1 VCTERVIVDK
11 SIADEFC
18 RRLAAA
24 AKKITYGDPRDS
36 NTQLGPVING
46 AAITRLEAMV
56 EDACSGGVKLLA
68 GGKAEGPCFEPTVLA
83 NVTSAMRVYREE
95 SFGPVVSVTA
105 ADGPEDALHLAND
118 SDYGLSSAIF
128 TRDITLALDL
138 AKRLNVGMSHING
151 ITLDGE
157 PQAPFGGVKDSGYG
171 RSGGRFGIEELTEV
185 QWITIEGT
193 QPRQY
198 PIAE

>member
-1 VCTERVIVDK
+1 
-11 SIADEFC
+11 
-18 RRLAAA
+18 
-24 AKKITYGDPRDS
+24 
-36 NTQLGPVING
+36 
-46 AAITRLEAMV
+46 
-56 EDACSGGVKLLA
+56 
-68 GGKAEGPCFEPTVLA
+68 
-83 NVTSAMRVYREE
+83 
-95 SFGPVVSVTA
+95 
-105 ADGPEDALHLAND
+105 
-118 SDYGLSSAIF
+118 
-128 TRDITLALDL
+128 
-138 AKRLNVGMSHING
+138 MSHING